1 MQLINRFINLNYATK
16 TPSKPNKT
24 IFCLLWRT
32 KLLQPYRIYG
42 IIWIGIDS
50 YANCL
55 NAIKKI
61 SSFLYY
67 PLSFFGMNYI
77 ICKSL
82 WRRLVVT
89 MFYYMPENIMR
100 RSFCLGY
107 FCVHS
112 EFEQFLSLWWSNKKR
127 TVIIWEGFRSLP
139 LEKTMDFQKRLVFVG
154 RSSNV
159 AASAAVYFGKATKM
173 NQE

>member
-1 MQLINRFINLNYATK
+1 MQLINRFIWTMQ
-16 TPSKPNKT
+16 PKPPADQ
-24 IFCLLWRT
+24 T
-32 KLLQPYRIYG
+32 KLFSVFSGEQSYCSHIRFMEL
-42 IIWIGIDS
+42 WIGIDS

-55 NAIKKI
+55 NAKQKI

-67 PLSFFGMNYI
+67 PLTFFVWITLFG
-77 ICKSL
+77 KS
-82 WRRLVVT
+82 VKMVSYSYY

-127 TVIIWEGFRSLP
+127 TIIIWEGFRSLP
-139 LEKTMDFQKRLVFVG
+139 LEKTMNFQKRLLFVG

-159 AASAAVYFGKATKM
+159 AASAAVYSGKATKM